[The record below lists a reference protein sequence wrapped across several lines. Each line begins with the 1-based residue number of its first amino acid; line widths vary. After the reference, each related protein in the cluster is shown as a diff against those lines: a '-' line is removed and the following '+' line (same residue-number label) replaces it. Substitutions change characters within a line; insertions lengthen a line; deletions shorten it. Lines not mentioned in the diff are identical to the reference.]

1 MWYKLSIPL
10 FHLGE
15 CDQGKNLL
23 SFALK
28 QASPISYSIPLYVQ
42 ITEGLIAQIESG
54 ALCPGEQLPPER
66 ELSENFGVTRMTLRR
81 ALRVLE
87 VQGLIIRKHGIG
99 TFIAEPKIDRKME
112 VVFRFSS
119 DMQQRG
125 FKPQTKLINFEQIMA
140 ESSMAKD
147 LMVPISA
154 QIYSILRLRSIN
166 NEPVMLESYLI
177 PVARF
182 PELDQYDLENR
193 SIYEI
198 LEDEYGVSIA
208 RARQSFEP
216 VVATDFEAKLLNIPV
231 GDALM
236 MEKRL
241 SYDAHNLPI
250 EIGKDRYR
258 GDRFRFVT
266 EAVPFSL

>member
-1 MWYKLSIPL
+1 MSIA
-10 FHLGE
+10 F
-15 CDQGKNLL
+15 D
-23 SFALK
+23 
-28 QASPISYSIPLYVQ
+28 QASTSSYSIPLYIQ
-42 ITEGLIAQIESG
+42 IAEGLIAQIESG

-99 TFIAEPKIDRKME
+99 TFVADPKIDRKME

-125 FKPQTKLINFEQIMA
+125 FKPQTKLISFEQINA
-140 ESSMAKD
+140 ESSMARD

-154 QIYSILRLRSIN
+154 QIYSILRLRSLN
-166 NEPVMLESYLI
+166 HEPVMLESYLI
-177 PVARF
+177 PVPRF
-182 PELDQYDLENR
+182 PGLDQYDLENR

-198 LEDEYGVSIA
+198 LEDEYGVPIA

-216 VVATDFEAKLLNIPV
+216 VVATDFEAKLLNVTI

-241 SYDAHNLPI
+241 SYDVNNLPI
-250 EIGKDRYR
+250 EFGKDRYR

>member
-42 ITEGLIAQIESG
+42 I
-54 ALCPGEQLPPER
+54 
-66 ELSENFGVTRMTLRR
+66 
-81 ALRVLE
+81 
-87 VQGLIIRKHGIG
+87 
-99 TFIAEPKIDRKME
+99 
-112 VVFRFSS
+112 
-119 DMQQRG
+119 QQRG

-216 VVATDFEAKLLNIPV
+216 VIATDFEAKLLNIPV

>member
-1 MWYKLSIPL
+1 V
-10 FHLGE
+10 
-15 CDQGKNLL
+15 N
-23 SFALK
+23 FALN
-28 QASPISYSIPLYVQ
+28 QSPPFAYAIPLYIQ
-42 ITEGLIAQIESG
+42 IAEGLISQIESG

-66 ELSENFGVTRMTLRR
+66 ELSEELGVTRMTLRR

-99 TFIAEPKIDRKME
+99 TYVAEPKIDRKME
-112 VVFRFSS
+112 VVFRFGS

-125 FKPQTKLINFEQIMA
+125 FTPWAKIISFEQFMA
-140 ESSMAKD
+140 ESSVAKD
-147 LMVPISA
+147 LLIPVAAP
-154 QIYSILRLRSIN
+154 IYSILRLRSIN

-177 PVARF
+177 PVQRF
-182 PELDQYDLENR
+182 PELDQYDLEER

-198 LEDEYGVSIA
+198 LEAEYGVPIA

-216 VVATDFEAKLLNIPV
+216 VVATDFEAELLNISI
-231 GDALM
+231 GDPLM
-236 MEKRL
+236 MEKRI
-241 SYDAHNLPI
+241 SYDAQNLPI

>member
-1 MWYKLSIPL
+1 
-10 FHLGE
+10 LG
-15 CDQGKNLL
+15 
-23 SFALK
+23 FALT
-28 QASPISYSIPLYVQ
+28 QGSPISYSIPLYIQ
-42 ITEGLIAQIESG
+42 IAEGLIAQIESG

-87 VQGLIIRKHGIG
+87 GQGLIIRKHGIG
-99 TFIAEPKIDRKME
+99 TYIAEPKIDRKME

-125 FKPQTKLINFEQIMA
+125 FKPQAKLISFEQIMA
-140 ESSMAKD
+140 ESSMARD
-147 LMVPISA
+147 LLVPISA

-166 NEPVMLESYLI
+166 QEPVMLESYLI
-177 PVARF
+177 PLSRF
-182 PELDQYDLENR
+182 PGLDQYDLENR

-198 LEDEYGVSIA
+198 LEDEYGVPIA

-216 VVATDFEAKLLNIPV
+216 VIATDFEAKLLNITV

-241 SYDAHNLPI
+241 SYDVNNLPI

>member
-1 MWYKLSIPL
+1 M
-10 FHLGE
+10 
-15 CDQGKNLL
+15 

-28 QASPISYSIPLYVQ
+28 QTSPTSYSIPPYVQ
-42 ITEGLIAQIESG
+42 IAEGLIAQIESG

-81 ALRVLE
+81 ALRALDE
-87 VQGLIIRKHGIG
+87 QGLIIRKHGIG

-119 DMQQRG
+119 HMQQRG
-125 FKPQTKLINFEQIMA
+125 FKPQAKLINFEQIMA

-147 LMVPISA
+147 LLVPISS

-166 NEPVMLESYLI
+166 HEPVMLESYLI
-177 PVARF
+177 PVPRF
-182 PELDQYDLENR
+182 PGLDQYDLENR

-198 LEDEYGVSIA
+198 LEYEYGIPIA

-216 VVATDFEAKLLNIPV
+216 VIATDFEARLLDISV

-241 SYDAHNLPI
+241 SYDVNDLPI
-250 EIGKDRYR
+250 EFGKDRYR

>member
-1 MWYKLSIPL
+1 
-10 FHLGE
+10 
-15 CDQGKNLL
+15 L
-23 SFALK
+23 SFAIK
-28 QASPISYSIPLYVQ
+28 QASPTFYSIPPYVQ
-42 ITEGLIAQIESG
+42 IAEGLIAQIESG

-81 ALRVLE
+81 ALRILDE
-87 VQGLIIRKHGIG
+87 QGLIIRKHGIG
-99 TFIAEPKIDRKME
+99 TYIAEPKIDRKME

-125 FKPQTKLINFEQIMA
+125 FKPRAMLINFEQIMA
-140 ESSMAKD
+140 ESSMSKD
-147 LMVPISA
+147 LMVPIST

-166 NEPVMLESYLI
+166 HEPVMLESYLI
-177 PVARF
+177 PVPRF
-182 PELDQYDLENR
+182 PRLDQYDLENR

-198 LEDEYGVSIA
+198 LEYEYGVPIA

-216 VVATDFEAKLLNIPV
+216 VIAADFEARLLDISV

-241 SYDAHNLPI
+241 SYDVNDLPI
-250 EIGKDRYR
+250 EFGKDRYR